1 MQNYIEK
8 VHIKGFR
15 HFNEMDVTFN
25 PRFNFIVGPNGCGK
39 TSLLRGIILSF
50 SYSNLEDSRYDKE
63 FEIWVDLFL
72 NGLKNRFGGIQSKDI
87 EIKSNYREYP
97 DMRLDAPPNED
108 DINSLK
114 IPYDVSNDGLYSPL
128 VLGAYRRI
136 EYKRIEGMVREHEVL
151 ESRREYLRKAAD
163 NLNGGNLPDVKQWLI
178 NRYFIIDKEWASIE
192 KENWNWLIANMEYIV
207 PKDWD
212 FKFSRIERGLEPI
225 FNLNGS
231 ECYLEELSAGFQSM
245 LSIIFA
251 IFEWIEKTNSGDKS
265 LVKSAEGTVI
275 IDELCAHLHPE
286 WQLVVKDVLCKIF
299 PGLQFIV
306 TTHSPHMI
314 ASALA
319 GEVIIMDKDSKILK
333 PTNKS
338 YSGWKTDDILED
350 IMGVR
355 NLTNKTYNKLINEA
369 LDKIEARNIEGL
381 IESIQKLEEV
391 THSNDTIVES
401 FKIKLAKLNLGD

>member
-72 NGLKNRFGGIQSKDI
+72 NGLKNRFGGIQSKGI

-114 IPYDVSNDGLYSPL
+114 IPYEVSNDGLYSPL

-314 ASALA
+314 
-319 GEVIIMDKDSKILK
+319 
-333 PTNKS
+333 
-338 YSGWKTDDILED
+338 
-350 IMGVR
+350 
-355 NLTNKTYNKLINEA
+355 
-369 LDKIEARNIEGL
+369 
-381 IESIQKLEEV
+381 
-391 THSNDTIVES
+391 
-401 FKIKLAKLNLGD
+401 